1 MEKNTLKFKENELT
15 EAEDY
20 YNQLHISRKQRR
32 KILTLSKLAT
42 KYIPINE
49 MAMCGFAFK
58 GLKEYQVDNKIEMI
72 SFETMSAEA
81 KIEMLRDVME
91 RVKNML
97 ARIIIKE
104 DQAHNLDRAVRE
116 LLEFY
121 KNNLI

>member
-1 MEKNTLKFKENELT
+1 
-15 EAEDY
+15 
-20 YNQLHISRKQRR
+20 
-32 KILTLSKLAT
+32 
-42 KYIPINE
+42 
-49 MAMCGFAFK
+49 MCGFAFK